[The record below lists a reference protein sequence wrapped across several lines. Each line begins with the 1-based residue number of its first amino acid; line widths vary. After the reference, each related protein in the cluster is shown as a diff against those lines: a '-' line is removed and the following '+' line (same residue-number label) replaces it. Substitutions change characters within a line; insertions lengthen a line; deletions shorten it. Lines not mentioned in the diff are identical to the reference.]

1 MPLIITGGSGMVGS
15 EVIPWLSTRGMEIF
29 LVSRDP
35 AKFSSNLPGV
45 KCISYSELNEL
56 KGMNCGL
63 LHLAVMNN
71 NADKDL
77 AAFCKVNVDFT
88 KSVVEN
94 AKRMGAKYFIYV
106 SSTHAL
112 DQLNCSAYAV
122 SKRLASKRLSQDPQ
136 LKFITLYLPNVQGSK
151 FVGNLR
157 FLNPLPKIAKDL
169 IRYVFSALKPSIDGR
184 AIANLIERIDSNGW
198 REAEDQ
204 IILSR
209 NPDDNMVYCCT
220 KRLVDL
226 TIAILVL
233 LLFSWV
239 FAIVWIAIKIESE
252 GPGIFAQTR
261 VGANGTL
268 FTCYKFRTMKIGTE
282 NVATHQVRSNS
293 VTRIGGLLRRSK
305 IDELPQMWNVVK
317 NDVSLVG
324 PRPCLPTQ
332 SELVA
337 ERNRKGVLDI
347 KPGITGYAQ
356 INDIDMSNP
365 RLLAKWDSD
374 YLHLRSLFLD
384 ATILIRTAI
393 GKGTGDRLAE
403 D

>member
-15 EVIPWLSTRGMEIF
+15 EVIPWLSASGMEIF
-29 LVSRDP
+29 MVSRDP
-35 AKFSSNLPGV
+35 SKFLSTLPGV
-45 KCISYSELNEL
+45 KCISYSELDRL

-71 NADKDL
+71 DVDQEL
-77 AAFCKVNVDFT
+77 ASFCKVNVDFAN
-88 KSVVEN
+88 SVLEN
-94 AKRMGAKYFIYV
+94 AKRIGAKYFIYV

-112 DQLNCSAYAV
+112 DQLNRSAYAV
-122 SKRLASKRLSQDPQ
+122 SKRLAANLLSQDPQ
-136 LKFITLYLPNVQGSK
+136 MKFITLYLPNVQGSE
-151 FVGNLR
+151 FIGNLK
-157 FLNPLPKIAKDL
+157 FLNTLPIVAKDL

-184 AIANLIERIDSNGW
+184 AIAALVERIDSGEW
-198 REAEDQ
+198 REAEHE

-209 NPDDNMVYCCT
+209 NQDDNFVYRFT

-226 TIAILVL
+226 TVAILVML
-233 LLFSWV
+233 VFSWL
-239 FAIVWIAIKIESE
+239 FALVWAAVKLESD

-261 VGANGTL
+261 VGANGSL
-268 FTCYKFRTMKIGTE
+268 FTCYKFRTMKIGTK
-282 NVATHQVRSNS
+282 NVATHEVNSNS
-293 VTRIGGLLRRSK
+293 LTRIGSLLRKSK

-317 NDVSLVG
+317 NDLSLVG
-324 PRPCLPTQ
+324 PRPCLPGQ
-332 SELVA
+332 NELVA
-337 ERNRKGVLDI
+337 ERHRKGVLRI

-365 RLLAKWDSD
+365 CLLAKWDNA

-384 ATILIRTAI
+384 ASILYRTAI
-393 GKGTGDRLAE
+393 GKGGGDRLTE